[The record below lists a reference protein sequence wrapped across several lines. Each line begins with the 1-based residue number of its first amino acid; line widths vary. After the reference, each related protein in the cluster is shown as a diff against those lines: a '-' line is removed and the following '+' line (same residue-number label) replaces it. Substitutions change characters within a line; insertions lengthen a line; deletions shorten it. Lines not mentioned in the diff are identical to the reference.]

1 MGTLG
6 YSDAS
11 QRAMLDEVLR
21 REREFHDAWAKVI
34 DRDGIHVPDY
44 FEACTAP
51 ENRFILRHLGDI
63 RGKYILDLGCGAG
76 ENSVYFALR
85 GAQCVAGDY
94 SPEMVHLAQALAAK
108 YGVSITGKVMNAMAI
123 DAPDETFD
131 VVYAANLPKNVGL
144 KPRPNASGTATP
156 RGRLYAIL
164 KIEARVVNLS
174 KNPVA

>member
-51 ENRFILRHLGDI
+51 ENRFILRHLGD
-63 RGKYILDLGCGAG
+63 GAKYILVWSVVPVKTVFISLCGM
-76 ENSVYFALR
+76 
-85 GAQCVAGDY
+85 
-94 SPEMVHLAQALAAK
+94 P
-108 YGVSITGKVMNAMAI
+108 
-123 DAPDETFD
+123 
-131 VVYAANLPKNVGL
+131 NV
-144 KPRPNASGTATP
+144 
-156 RGRLYAIL
+156 
-164 KIEARVVNLS
+164 
-174 KNPVA
+174 

>member
-76 ENSVYFALR
+76 ENIAKHTKVDMIW
-85 GAQCVAGDY
+85 VAGR
-94 SPEMVHLAQALAAK
+94 SPTLVSQNLKATTLTYLAIVFISLC
-108 YGVSITGKVMNAMAI
+108 GV
-123 DAPDETFD
+123 P
-131 VVYAANLPKNVGL
+131 NV
-144 KPRPNASGTATP
+144 
-156 RGRLYAIL
+156 
-164 KIEARVVNLS
+164 
-174 KNPVA
+174 